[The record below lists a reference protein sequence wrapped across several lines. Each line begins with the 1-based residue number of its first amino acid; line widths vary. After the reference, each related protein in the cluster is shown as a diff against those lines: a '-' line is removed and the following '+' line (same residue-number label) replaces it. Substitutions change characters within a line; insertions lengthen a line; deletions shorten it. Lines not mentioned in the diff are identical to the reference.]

1 MSTSLLAA
9 SFAPVEDNR
18 PMAAWG
24 IFRKKSQPQPVTT
37 GRFEIEQ
44 DGTFAYLEYTLSGAV
59 LELTHTEVP
68 ETSRGSGL
76 ASSLAETALNW
87 AREKKLK
94 VDVVC
99 PSVRAYVD
107 KHPEYAD
114 LVMR

>member
-1 MSTSLLAA
+1 MT
-9 SFAPVEDNR
+9 
-18 PMAAWG
+18 AWG
-24 IFRKKSQPQPVTT
+24 IFRKKPQPQLVTT
-37 GRFEIEQ
+37 GRFETEQ
-44 DGTFAYLEYTLSGAV
+44 NGKTAYLEYSLSGRV

-68 ETSRGSGL
+68 ETLRGAGL